1 MIYLPTLLPLVLET
15 LSILKSS
22 LRLLAMP
29 GTTGGENKWNET
41 HDGRRGCN
49 THISPVM
56 NC

>member
-29 GTTGGENKWNET
+29 GTTGGENKWMME
-41 HDGRRGCN
+41 RGDAIL
-49 THISPVM
+49 TLVQS
-56 NC
+56 